1 MSLLPAGFATPA
13 TPVFQP
19 NNPDVVVRFAAD
31 EQIPSLYEA
40 APGIPYVALER
51 KIIPAFT
58 SPPGG
63 EPAVR
68 TYEVGVALKISFQN
82 WGPTSTSW
90 IYASMGP
97 SSAGADNTIQ
107 PLPALLL
114 GTAVF
119 NAQNASPSPSG
130 PLISTPVLL
139 FSVTAPTP
147 ANAYSLY
154 ISYLPAQ
161 GDTTDYFMDGTATGS
176 YVRYRQLN

>member
-1 MSLLPAGFATPA
+1 MSLLPAGFAAPA
-13 TPVFQP
+13 TPAFQP
-19 NNPDVVVRFAAD
+19 NNPDVIVRFADD
-31 EQIPSLYEA
+31 EQIPSMYEA
-40 APGIPYVALER
+40 APGIPLVALER
-51 KIIPAFT
+51 KIIPAIA

-63 EPAVR
+63 EPSVR
-68 TYEVGVALKISFQN
+68 TYEVGVALKISFDN
-82 WGPTSTSW
+82 WSAASTSW
-90 IYASMGP
+90 IYLSIGP
-97 SSAGADNTIQ
+97 SSGGADNTVQ

-119 NAQNASPSPSG
+119 NGQNASPSPDG

-147 ANAYSLY
+147 AEEYSIY

-176 YVRYRQLN
+176 YVRFRQLN